1 MMTLIPDNSL
11 LTEQLTASASYE
23 RIKRVRL
30 LNIERATRYLNA
42 AGEAARRY
50 ANRIKMVDAFDCAF
64 NRGIAWTLVN
74 TRKELLT
81 MAMRNKAQHESFM
94 KFYREIL
101 FKEITKP

>member
-1 MMTLIPDNSL
+1 MTASINQSL

-30 LNIERATRYLNA
+30 LNIKRATRYLNA

-50 ANRIKMVDAFDCAF
+50 ANRIKMVGEYDEANRRAFL
-64 NRGIAWTLVN
+64 WTMVH
-74 TRKELLT
+74 TKQELLT
-81 MAMRNKAQHESFM
+81 MAMRNKQRYEIFM

-101 FKEITKP
+101 FKEITK

>member
-30 LNIERATRYLNA
+30 VNIERATRYLNA

-50 ANRIKMVDAFDCAF
+50 ADTIGKVRDFDF
-64 NRGIAWTLVN
+64 GFESGVAWTICY
-74 TRKELLT
+74 TKKEYLT
-81 MAMRNKAQHESFM
+81 MAMRNKQQHESFM

-101 FKEITKP
+101 FKEVTK